1 MNYETAQDKFIKLIE
16 SNCYEFQAWELFTDF
31 CKMTAISLYQPFL
44 KSEKLEEEYLQTI
57 SKYKKDIA
65 EIFPK
70 LLSYLVVGLEDKM
83 GDFLGECFMNLNLG
97 SKYKGQFFTPYHIS
111 NLMATI
117 LGEATGEKEGICE
130 PCVGSG
136 GMIIARADVLSKKHG
151 LEYQDIMEV
160 HAVDVDLLC
169 VHMSFIQFSLL
180 GLSAEVVHGNSLSNE
195 VFSTWYTFKYI
206 MNASKRQYPND
217 KQEEKTEIK
226 PKKESKTKQPTPTKK
241 VTLPCDTIEN
251 KILYTNQ
258 ELEVFSTGK
267 LF

>member
-1 MNYETAQDKFIKLIE
+1 MNYETAQNEFIKLIE
-16 SNCYEFQAWELFTDF
+16 SHCYEFQAWELFTDF

-44 KSEKLEEEYLQTI
+44 KSEELEKEYLKTI
-57 SKYKKDIA
+57 SKYNKKVS

-70 LLSYLVVGLEDKM
+70 LLSYLVMGLEDKM
-83 GDFLGECFMNLNLG
+83 GDFLGECFMNLKLN

-111 NLMATI
+111 SFMATI
-117 LGEATGEKEGICE
+117 IGETTEEKERITE

-136 GMIIARADVLSKKHG
+136 GMIIARAEVISKKHD
-151 LEYQDIMEV
+151 LAYQNIMEV

-169 VHMSFIQFSLL
+169 VHMSYIQFSLL

-206 MNASKRQYPND
+206 MNASNRQYPNSN
-217 KQEEKTEIK
+217 QEEK
-226 PKKESKTKQPTPTKK
+226 KESEKEHPTQPKK
-241 VTLPCDTIEN
+241 VTLPCDSIEN

-258 ELEVFSTGK
+258 ELEVFATGR